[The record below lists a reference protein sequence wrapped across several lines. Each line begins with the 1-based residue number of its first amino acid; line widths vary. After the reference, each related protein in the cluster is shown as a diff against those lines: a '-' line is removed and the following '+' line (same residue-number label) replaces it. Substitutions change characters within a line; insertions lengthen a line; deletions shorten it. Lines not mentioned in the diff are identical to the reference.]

1 MFLSKSFGYAL
12 RGILYIATVQN
23 EKPKVQIREIAEQ
36 LQVPRHFLG
45 KIMQKIVRK
54 GLLHS
59 TKGPNGGLFL
69 TNETLATP
77 LIKLVEMTDGTE
89 QFRIC
94 VLQFRNCNTMNPC
107 PLHQEIEQI
116 RTAWRELL
124 NNTTIH
130 DLISDNKKS
139 FLTSLAAVS

>member
-1 MFLSKSFGYAL
+1 VFLSKSFGYAL
-12 RGILYIATVQN
+12 RGILYIAAVQN
-23 EKPKVQIREIAEQ
+23 EKPKVQIREIAER

-45 KIMQKIVRK
+45 KIMQRIVRN

-69 TNETLATP
+69 TKETLATP
-77 LIKLVEMTDGTE
+77 LMKLVEMTDGTE
-89 QFRIC
+89 QFHVC
-94 VLQFRNCNTMNPC
+94 VLQFRNCNTLNPC
-107 PLHQEIEQI
+107 PLHHEMEQI
-116 RTAWRELL
+116 RTAWRDLL

-130 DLISDNKKS
+130 ELISGNKKA